1 MRARTGLG
9 RTYYPQQDNSNGER
23 QPDYDC
29 SLLTRKATPLSDAI
43 TVPLL
48 DLKAQYAP
56 IKAEIRAV
64 IDEVCD
70 SQMFVL
76 GKWVGELEAGI
87 AGYVG
92 AKHAIGCASGSDAI
106 LLALMALGIG
116 EAGGIAGGDGTAD
129 DQVICPSYTFFAT
142 GGYIARAGAKP
153 VFAEIDPA
161 TYNVDPE
168 SIRAAA
174 RRCKRLRA
182 IMPVHLFGQAADM
195 DAMLEIG
202 REFGVPVIEDAAQA
216 IGTRDSTGAMVGTR
230 GAIGCFSF
238 FPSKNLGAF
247 GDGGILTTND
257 QTLADRLNQLR
268 VHGMK
273 PKYYHKWVG
282 VNSRLDSL
290 QAAVLNVKL
299 RHLDQWTAGRQRNA
313 AHYDRAF
320 TAAGAA
326 TSDSPL
332 CADSGLPLRTPAPA
346 TGKSRHIYNQYV
358 IRVPAEMRDALRAHL
373 TERRIGTEIYY
384 PVPLHQQECF
394 RNLGYATGDLP
405 ETEAA
410 ALETI
415 ALPIYPELTGPQLD
429 HVAGTIIEYCRQ
441 HAPVR
446 A

>member
-1 MRARTGLG
+1 MT
-9 RTYYPQQDNSNGER
+9 NHS
-23 QPDYDC
+23 
-29 SLLTRKATPLSDAI
+29 TPSSIDSI

-48 DLKAQYAP
+48 DLKAQYSP
-56 IKAEIRAV
+56 IREEIRSV

-76 GKWVGELEAGI
+76 GKWVGELECGI

-92 AKHAIGCASGSDAI
+92 SKYAVGCASGSDAI
-106 LLALMALGIG
+106 MLALMALGIG
-116 EAGGIAGGDGTAD
+116 EAGGMIAGGAGGDGSSD
-129 DQVICPSYTFFAT
+129 DEVICPSYTFFAT
-142 GGYIARAGAKP
+142 GGYITRAGAKP
-153 VFAEIDPA
+153 VFAEIDPV
-161 TYNVDPE
+161 TYNVDPD
-168 SIRAAA
+168 SVRAVAKK
-174 RRCKRLRA
+174 CKRLKA

-216 IGTRDSTGAMVGTR
+216 IGTRDTTGARVGTR

-257 QTLADRLNQLR
+257 QGLADRLNQLR

-299 RHLDQWTAGRQRNA
+299 KYLDQWTTGRQRNA

-320 TAAGAA
+320 KNAGAMTSA
-326 TSDSPL
+326 TPL
-332 CADSGLPLRTPAPA
+332 TSDSGLPLRTPQPA
-346 TGKSRHIYNQYV
+346 SGKAWHIYNQYV
-358 IRVPAEMRDALRAHL
+358 IRVPAEMRDALRTHL
-373 TERRIGTEIYY
+373 TDRKIGSEIYY

-394 RNLGYATGDLP
+394 QNLGYAKGDLP

-415 ALPIYPELTGPQLD
+415 ALPIYPEMTTQQLD
-429 HVAGTIIEYCRQ
+429 HVTNSIIEYCRTR
-441 HAPVR
+441 APARV
-446 A
+446 